1 MKKNNDNDKNLIDL
15 QPGGQK
21 TPGEFESQS
30 HIVFAQRVALADDKT
45 RSRYNAVKNAFMG
58 YSAPDKGLHVTC
70 TVDVYGEAFYLGAA
84 LLGKI
89 RLVRGYVRL
98 FLALKPS
105 KYPKA
110 RYQHNDYSRISRYAD
125 CPLEINICNAE
136 RVKSAYSLIGEVM
149 RRAGAAPDKAHLAR
163 DWSAEHESSLSA
175 KIDAF
180 SYADMAAADAAIAD
194 NDISEDQPDPPAEHI
209 PAGPFYGKSAAGG
222 GPVAARG
229 GGTDGGE
236 ASGPYKGYEY
246 GGFYVP
252 APARLPGRAKVLDA
266 DGKKIGKV
274 RKNVWYDLEGK
285 TQGEFW
291 KEEENV
297 YLYENGRRKGFLDS
311 NDNVIA
317 MSNDYMATLKR
328 FPAAILALL
337 FIILMMLTAL
347 SGVISAYCIEL
358 SKDNYAPELFVYN
371 DVDDWSQ
378 SRNLSVFYNERFGTE
393 KVAPGMTGSYA
404 FTLSNENPDA
414 LDFSLEFSCINEYGI
429 DMAYS
434 LWRDGVCLK
443 GAESKLSAEE
453 LSTYGM
459 TIEAESDSVFVLEWE
474 WRHNDAADTEAGINE
489 ATYTLNIKFTA
500 AVRDL

>member
-1 MKKNNDNDKNLIDL
+1 M
-15 QPGGQK
+15 
-21 TPGEFESQS
+21 
-30 HIVFAQRVALADDKT
+30 
-45 RSRYNAVKNAFMG
+45 
-58 YSAPDKGLHVTC
+58 
-70 TVDVYGEAFYLGAA
+70 
-84 LLGKI
+84 
-89 RLVRGYVRL
+89 
-98 FLALKPS
+98 
-105 KYPKA
+105 
-110 RYQHNDYSRISRYAD
+110 
-125 CPLEINICNAE
+125 
-136 RVKSAYSLIGEVM
+136 
-149 RRAGAAPDKAHLAR
+149 
-163 DWSAEHESSLSA
+163 
-175 KIDAF
+175 
-180 SYADMAAADAAIAD
+180 
-194 NDISEDQPDPPAEHI
+194 
-209 PAGPFYGKSAAGG
+209 
-222 GPVAARG
+222 
-229 GGTDGGE
+229 
-236 ASGPYKGYEY
+236 
-246 GGFYVP
+246 
-252 APARLPGRAKVLDA
+252 LDA